1 MSLKKFLKRSEEV
14 MRKNNSGQSF
24 LEYFILL
31 TLIASLTL
39 VATSTLL
46 GSVGHQT
53 ERFCNAAAAKIA
65 PDIW

>member
-1 MSLKKFLKRSEEV
+1 